1 MKKEITSA
9 RMTAAKNEGF
19 TEEQVWDGLGE
30 KIAARVAAAV
40 KADVLASIDKKLH
53 HLVNHMSRRAAF
65 P

>member
-9 RMTAAKNEGF
+9 RMAAAKHEGF
-19 TEEQVWDGLGE
+19 TEGQIWDGLGE

-40 KADVLASIDKKLH
+40 KADVLASIDKKLQ